1 MVNHG
6 TMWKCS
12 HWPETGTMTPCLL
25 LCQSRYLYRSQQGEW
40 ATIVGECVPK
50 DVQRHQ
56 TPEAPLIKILINPSH
71 VLFLILQTVCWGLAS
86 VLGFRAMSQG
96 SIVLLTLACD
106 ADSVSSNRTIHR
118 PESYQ
123 SWRGELGRN
132 NRYGHEIFKFCAM
145 PLAIYLFYWYNICNK
160 KKKIS
165 GSESFTRW
173 LGCESLWVQK
183 VQTN

>member
-1 MVNHG
+1 MVNLG

-86 VLGFRAMSQG
+86 VLGVRAMSQG
-96 SIVLLTLACD
+96 SIVLLTLAF
-106 ADSVSSNRTIHR
+106 AMQIVFLLIAQYTVLSHINPGVGN
-118 PESYQ
+118 
-123 SWRGELGRN
+123 WV
-132 NRYGHEIFKFCAM
+132 EITGMDMKFLNFAQC
-145 PLAIYLFYWYNICNK
+145 L
-160 KKKIS
+160 
-165 GSESFTRW
+165 
-173 LGCESLWVQK
+173 
-183 VQTN
+183 